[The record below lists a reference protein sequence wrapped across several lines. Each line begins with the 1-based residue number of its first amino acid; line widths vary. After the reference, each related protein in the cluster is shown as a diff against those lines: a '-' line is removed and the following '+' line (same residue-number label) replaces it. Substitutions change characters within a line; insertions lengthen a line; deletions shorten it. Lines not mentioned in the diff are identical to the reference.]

1 MHFCLNCNNMYYIK
15 LEDDDCNKII
25 YYCRNCGNTN
35 SDLLNVG
42 QCLLK
47 ENISK
52 NENKFNIS
60 INKYTKLDN
69 TLPRVN
75 NIRCPNKN
83 CLSNDNDFSTNERE
97 IIYIRYNEQNMKYLY
112 LCSHCDHS
120 WNTEKY

>member
-1 MHFCLNCNNMYYIK
+1 MYYIK
-15 LEDDDCNKII
+15 VEDDDCNKII
-25 YYCRNCGNTN
+25 YYCRHCGDTNNT
-35 SDLLNVG
+35 LLNAG

-69 TLPRVN
+69 TLPRIN
-75 NIRCPNKN
+75 NIKCPNKI
-83 CLSNDNDFSTNERE
+83 CLSNGDHFSTNERE

-120 WNTEKY
+120 WTTEKY